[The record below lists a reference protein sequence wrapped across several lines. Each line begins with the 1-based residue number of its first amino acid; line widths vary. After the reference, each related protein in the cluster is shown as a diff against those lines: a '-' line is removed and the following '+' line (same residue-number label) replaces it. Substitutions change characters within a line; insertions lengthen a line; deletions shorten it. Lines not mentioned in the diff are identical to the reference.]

1 MPATRSRA
9 AVVAVIGLN
18 QIFAWGSSYYLP
30 AVLAG
35 PIAADTGWAPAWVLG
50 GLSLGLLVAGLVSPW
65 VGREIERLG
74 GRPVLVASAL
84 LLATGLILLGLAHSL
99 MTYEMGWLVL
109 GLGMG
114 SGLYDPAFAALGRTY
129 GEEARGPITAV
140 TLYAGFASTI
150 CWPLTALMAAQ
161 LGWRATCFVYAAVNL
176 LLLLPLYVF
185 ALPREER
192 RAAPPARV
200 RSVSAANPTSVAERL
215 AFVLTALTFTLAVV
229 TMTVVAVH
237 LLTIL
242 KASGLD
248 AGAAVALGA
257 MIGPSQVAARVI
269 EILFGRR
276 YHPIWTMLGATLLV
290 ALGIGVLLA
299 DLRIAWLGLILY
311 GAGNGLRS
319 VARGTLPL
327 ALFGP
332 HGYAALMGRL
342 AVPVLFAQAASPSVG
357 QALLAVA
364 GPRGTLLVLGGVT
377 IANLA
382 VAACLLPLVARRGAM
397 AGAPPQG

>member
-9 AVVAVIGLN
+9 AVVGVIGLT

-50 GLSLGLLVAGLVSPW
+50 GLSLGLAVAGLVSPW

-84 LLATGLILLGLAHSL
+84 LLATGLVLLGLAHRL
-99 MTYEMGWLVL
+99 VTYELGWLVL

-150 CWPLTALMAAQ
+150 CWPLTALMAARF
-161 LGWRATCFVYAAVNL
+161 GWRGACFVYAAVHL
-176 LLLLPLYVF
+176 LVLLPLYVL

-192 RAAPPARV
+192 RAAPPARL
-200 RSVSAANPTSVAERL
+200 RAEPGTDPTSLPDRL
-215 AFVLTALTFTLAVV
+215 AFALTALTFTLAVV

-237 LLTIL
+237 LLAIL
-242 KASGLD
+242 EASGVG

-257 MIGPSQVAARVI
+257 IIGPSQVAARLI

-290 ALGIGVLLA
+290 AAGIGVLLA
-299 DLRIAWLGLILY
+299 DLRIAWLGLMLY

-342 AVPVLFAQAASPSVG
+342 ALPALFAQAASPSMG

-364 GPRGTLLVLGGVT
+364 GPRGTLVVLGGVT

-382 VAACLLPLVARRGAM
+382 VAACLLPLAARRGAM
-397 AGAPPQG
+397 RGAPSRG

>member
-9 AVVAVIGLN
+9 AVVGVIGLT

-30 AVLAG
+30 AVLAE

-84 LLATGLILLGLAHSL
+84 LLATGLALLGCAYRLVI
-99 MTYEMGWLVL
+99 YELGWLVL

-150 CWPLTALMAAQ
+150 CWPLTALMAAR
-161 LGWRATCFVYAAVNL
+161 LGWRGACFMYAGVHL
-176 LLLLPLYVF
+176 LVLLPLYVL

-192 RAAPPARV
+192 RAVPPARL
-200 RSVSAANPTSVAERL
+200 RAELGAGPVSRPERL
-215 AFVLTALTFTLAVV
+215 AFALTALTFTLAVV

-242 KASGLD
+242 EASGLG

-257 MIGPSQVAARVI
+257 MIGPSQVAARII

-290 ALGIGVLLA
+290 ALGLGVLLA
-299 DLRIAWLGLILY
+299 DLRVAWLGLILY

-342 AVPVLFAQAASPSVG
+342 ALPALFAQAASPSIG

-364 GPRGTLLVLGGVT
+364 GPRGTLFVLGGVT

-382 VAACLLPLVARRGAM
+382 VAACLLPLVVRRGPM
-397 AGAPPQG
+397 AGIPSRG